1 MRAQVLLAVLVFFAS
16 LSCAVERINV
26 TKTTKAVYSPTGP
39 TAVEILVNR
48 PQRPF
53 VELATVGAT
62 GVNVNDTAK
71 MHETLR
77 AKAAA
82 LGADAVVMMNQGITG
97 RYIWVTGV
105 VIRYKT
111 SKEAD

>member
-48 PQRPF
+48 PERAF

-82 LGADAVVMMNQGITG
+82 LGADAVVIMNQGIAG

-111 SKEAD
+111 SKETE

>member
-16 LSCAVERINV
+16 LGCAVERINV
-26 TKTTKAVYSPTGP
+26 TKTTNAVYGP
-39 TAVEILVNR
+39 TDPAAVEILVNR
-48 PQRPF
+48 PERPF
-53 VELATVGAT
+53 LELATVGAT

-71 MHETLR
+71 MHDTIR

-82 LGADAVVMMNQGITG
+82 LGAEAVVIMNQGIAG

>member
-26 TKTTKAVYSPTGP
+26 TKTTKAVYTPTDP

-53 VELATVGAT
+53 IELATVGAT
-62 GVNVNDTAK
+62 DVNVNDIAK
-71 MHETLR
+71 MHDTLR
-77 AKAAA
+77 AKAAP
-82 LGADAVVMMNQGITG
+82 LGADAVVIMNQGIAG

-111 SKEAD
+111 GKEAD

>member
-1 MRAQVLLAVLVFFAS
+1 MKAQVLLAVLVFFAS

-26 TKTTKAVYSPTGP
+26 TKTTKTLYSPTNP
-39 TAVEILVNR
+39 TAVEVLLNR
-48 PQRPF
+48 PERPF
-53 VELATVGAT
+53 IELATVGVT
-62 GVNVNDTAK
+62 GVNVNNTEK
-71 MHETLR
+71 MHDTIR

-82 LGADAVVMMNQGITG
+82 LGADAILIMNQGIAG
-97 RYIWVTGV
+97 RYLWVTGV